1 MKSCIFYLLK
11 KLGNVVIR
19 AYLCCPP
26 LRQAVLVVLEKNLMG
41 QGGGEGG
48 LTLMSYCICIPR
60 VLARVVVNIEVLFR
74 SFVVNIF
81 SDIISLTRL
90 GSQLKI

>member
-26 LRQAVLVVLEKNLMG
+26 LRQAVLVVLKQNLMG
-41 QGGGEGG
+41 GGGWRRGPHFDE
-48 LTLMSYCICIPR
+48 LLHLYPK
-60 VLARVVVNIEVLFR
+60 
-74 SFVVNIF
+74 SFGQGC
-81 SDIISLTRL
+81 S
-90 GSQLKI
+90 